1 MLPGFGGRV
10 GLLALSPDITR
21 GRTVTT
27 SYDHMS
33 LLRTIED
40 SFGITEYLNN
50 AARATAMND
59 VLR

>member
-1 MLPGFGGRV
+1 M
-10 GLLALSPDITR
+10 A

-27 SYDHMS
+27 QYDHMS
-33 LLRTIED
+33 LLRTFED

-50 AARATAMND
+50 AARAKPMTD

>member
-1 MLPGFGGRV
+1 MLTG
-10 GLLALSPDITR
+10 
-21 GRTVTT
+21 GRTVATQ
-27 SYDHMS
+27 YDHMS

-50 AARATAMND
+50 AARASAMKD